1 MMNKQKI
8 RELHAA
14 LEKLPADRSTSKKRV
29 VEVQEGFRESEL
41 EHFRALLQQMK
52 DELLEE
58 IREMRDPATGV
69 EYAERAAIL
78 HSRSNML
85 DGIERALERIEQGR
99 YGWCTSCGEL
109 IEKGRLEAI
118 PFTQLCISCKSGAP
132 SRGEGRGAR
141 GQAA

>member
-8 RELHAA
+8 HELHAA
-14 LEKLPADRSTSKKRV
+14 LEKMPAGRVSSRKRA
-29 VEVQEGFRESEL
+29 VEVQEGYSDGEL
-41 EHFRALLQQMK
+41 EHFRALLQQAK
-52 DELLEE
+52 EEILEE

-78 HSRSNML
+78 HGRSKVL
-85 DGIERALERIEQGR
+85 DGIERALERIEHGR
-99 YGWCTSCGEL
+99 YGWCTSCGQL